1 VGSAA
6 STATRFGQIARYD
19 RPCQNRQTAQ
29 DLPWLAIV
37 LIDWFLS
44 VDSIPQTV
52 CALDQRLEELD
63 VRFLLNF
70 AVVALAALGTAQV
83 QAQWPQTTSPG
94 NCGFW
99 AEANGAVYDRPGTD
113 LGLSLIFD
121 SVTLAPLYTSDDVT
135 DLNTTVGADFRFGN
149 NSRMCGPWEFG
160 ASIAS
165 WDTHA
170 VVQGANLE
178 SPFFPGFSPDRVDF
192 FNESQFY
199 DLEFNLRR
207 AFAPGFT
214 FLYGVRYLDLSDK
227 LQYVSETD
235 FGAIDFFTD
244 DVIETSNSAIGG
256 QVGLEYNMPLA
267 QTVYVQGFIKV
278 AGLGNAT
285 KVDRVSSTTLNSEI
299 SSRDTKGIATF
310 VGQAGGRVYFELL
323 PRHLHTYAG
332 YEATWIDGV
341 AVAPPQFL
349 STGTDPVVTAN
360 TIFWHAITFG
370 LRFQY

>member
-1 VGSAA
+1 MLIV
-6 STATRFGQIARYD
+6 
-19 RPCQNRQTAQ
+19 
-29 DLPWLAIV
+29 WLI
-37 LIDWFLS
+37 S

-52 CALDQRLEELD
+52 CALVQRLEELD
-63 VRFLLNF
+63 VRFLINI
-70 AVVALAALGTAQV
+70 AVVALAVLGTAQV

-135 DLNTTVGADFRFGN
+135 DLNTTVGADFRIGN
-149 NSRMCGPWEFG
+149 NSHWFGPWEFG
-160 ASIAS
+160 GSLAT

-170 VVQGANLE
+170 TVEGANLE

-192 FNESQFY
+192 FNQSQFY

-214 FLYGVRYLDLSDK
+214 FLYGIRYLDLSDK
-227 LQYVSETD
+227 LQYVSQTD
-235 FGAIDFFTD
+235 FGIIDFFTN

-285 KVDRVSSTTLNSEI
+285 KVDRISSTTLDSEI
-299 SSRDTKGIATF
+299 SSRDTKGIGTF
-310 VGQAGGRVYFELL
+310 MGQTGGRIYFELL

-349 STGTDPVVTAN
+349 STGTEPVVTAN

-370 LRFQY
+370 MRYQF